1 METVAHLRLS
11 APSFSIRVWQGTP
24 DEFLYRACELA
35 RLGTGVPAM
44 YNDEAI
50 IPALCNRGLTLADAR
65 NYCIIGCVEPQCPH
79 KTDGWHDAAFFNGLS
94 PPNAFFATCG
104 SS

>member
-1 METVAHLRLS
+1 MCMDAAAHVRLP
-11 APSFSIRVWQGTP
+11 APSFSVRIHNQTP
-24 DEFLYRACELA
+24 DEFLLRACELA

-65 NYCIIGCVEPQCPH
+65 NSVSYTHLDVYKRQVYSSNIQ
-79 KTDGWHDAAFFNGLS
+79 
-94 PPNAFFATCG
+94 NAGFLFWQNIRL
-104 SS
+104 